1 MENSKKN
8 ITVNEQISE
17 NVNTFSSPSTLKI
30 TDLRVCNINGAP
42 KHCPLI
48 KIYTNQGIVG
58 YGEVRDASSA
68 TYALML
74 KSRILGEN
82 PLNVDK
88 LFRRIK
94 QFGGHSRQ
102 GGGVSGIEI
111 ALWDIVGKAYGVPL
125 YQLLGGKFRDKVR
138 VYCDTDVDG
147 KHTGR
152 DMGMALKKRMESGF
166 TFLKMDLG
174 IELMLDEP
182 GCLNAPI
189 GFLEDIKKYSMKAI
203 NHQRGSIDMD
213 MMLGKNYETFTIP
226 HHATGI
232 HVTDKGIDYLEDYVK
247 QVRDVIGYEVPL
259 AIDHL
264 GHIGIGDVIR
274 LAKRL
279 EPYNIAWLEDIAPWQ
294 YTEHFVKA
302 ANATTIPICTGEDI
316 YLHENFEPLMSRGGV
331 SVIHPD
337 MLTVGGALEMKK
349 LGDMC
354 DKYGVAMAIHMAESP
369 IAAMAAIQTAA
380 AIQNVIAVEY
390 HSVDCKWWN
399 DIAIGIDNPLIVD
412 GFATVSDKPGLGIEA
427 LNEELLAQHMH
438 EKYPDMWANT
448 DEWNKEWANDRT
460 WS

>member
-1 MENSKKN
+1 MEKSKLF
-8 ITVNEQISE
+8 NEMIE
-17 NVNTFSSPSTLKI
+17 TNTRTASSPSELRI
-30 TDLRVCNINGAP
+30 TDLRVANINGAP

-74 KSRILGEN
+74 KSRIIGEN

-125 YQLLGGKFRDKVR
+125 YQLLGGKFRDKIR

-147 KHTGR
+147 KHTGK
-152 DMGMALKKRMESGF
+152 DMGLALKKRMEAGF

-174 IELMLDEP
+174 IELMIDEP
-182 GCLNAPI
+182 GCLNAPL
-189 GFLEDIKKYSMKAI
+189 GFIEDIKKYSMKAI
-203 NHQRGSIDMD
+203 MHQHGSVDMD
-213 MMLGKNYETFTIP
+213 MMLGKNYEVFTIP

-232 HVTDKGIDYLEDYVK
+232 HVTEKGLDYLENYVK
-247 QVRDVIGYEVPL
+247 EVRDVIGYEVPL

-264 GHIGIGDVIR
+264 GHIHINDCIAV
-274 LAKRL
+274 AKRL
-279 EPYNIAWLEDIAPWQ
+279 EKYNIAWLEDIAPWHLTDH
-294 YTEHFVKA
+294 YVKI
-302 ANATTIPICTGEDI
+302 ANATTVPICTGEDI
-316 YLHENFEPLMSRGGV
+316 YLHENYEPLMASGGV

-354 DKYGVAMAIHMAESP
+354 EKYGVAMAIHMAESP
-369 IAAMAAIQTAA
+369 IACMAAVHTAA
-380 AIQNVIAVEY
+380 AIQNVLALEY
-390 HSVDCKWWN
+390 HSIDCPWWN
-399 DIAIGIDNPLIVD
+399 DLAIGIANPLIKN
-412 GFATVSDKPGLGIEA
+412 GFIDVPDTPGLGIDH
-427 LNEELLAQHMH
+427 LNEELIAEHMH
-438 EKYPDMWANT
+438 SKYPDQWADST
-448 DEWNKEWANDRT
+448 DWNKEWANDRE